1 VGYNLGMS
9 TDEDLP
15 PEDITGLLHRWRGG
29 DAAALESL
37 TQIVYEELRRLARRQ
52 LQRERREHTLQSTA
66 LVNEAFLRLI
76 RHPNVEWQDRAHF
89 FAVSSQLIR
98 RILVDHA
105 RQRVAAKR
113 DGGIRVA
120 ELQDGMAQTNQRPEE
135 LIALDAAL
143 EELAKLDP
151 LQSQV
156 VELRFFSGLSME
168 ETAEV
173 MGLSARTVARY
184 WATAR
189 LWLMRELSAANK

>member
-1 VGYNLGMS
+1 MHRIYLDHNATAPLR
-9 TDEDLP
+9 
-15 PEDITGLLHRWRGG
+15 PEARAAWLEAAERFPGNPSSPHRAGLR
-29 DAAALESL
+29 AEAAL
-37 TQIVYEELRRLARRQ
+37 
-52 LQRERREHTLQSTA
+52 
-66 LVNEAFLRLI
+66 
-76 RHPNVEWQDRAHF
+76 D
-89 FAVSSQLIR
+89 
-98 RILVDHA
+98 DA

-113 DGGIRVA
+113 DGGLRVD

-189 LWLMRELSAANK
+189 LWLLRELSAAQK